1 MISRPQ
7 SLVDSQ
13 RLSSIKIPTRRPRL
27 QFKPTSQKMLRVATV
42 ARRLAEAEMVKCEG
56 CNTWQHLSCYY
67 VNGLTPSD
75 HVCEAA
81 AAAAGH
87 DAGPSHSPGDAEI
100 LSKSQSCDPTVH
112 VAVYARADK
121 LGIPSIKT
129 LACQKFMNVARKV
142 ADKNFAG
149 LLCVVHENAAA
160 QDSLLRIVA
169 TQHLANLE
177 TKIQDIPE
185 LIEVLQEHE
194 PMAWAIIER
203 LAKKLATA
211 AIICDEGPSAL
222 LSAEREKKELLLEQ
236 YRLKSALQATE
247 ANLKETREKLSKRG
261 MAFNKHAEDFNTLTA
276 FVEGG
281 KTFSMG
287 CGKPLAKVA
296 VKCARDGR
304 VMIECRDS
312 FCYFKNTI

>member
-1 MISRPQ
+1 
-7 SLVDSQ
+7 LVDSQ

-87 DAGPSHSPGDAEI
+87 DAGPSHS
-100 LSKSQSCDPTVH
+100 
-112 VAVYARADK
+112 
-121 LGIPSIKT
+121 
-129 LACQKFMNVARKV
+129 
-142 ADKNFAG
+142 
-149 LLCVVHENAAA
+149 
-160 QDSLLRIVA
+160 
-169 TQHLANLE
+169 
-177 TKIQDIPE
+177 
-185 LIEVLQEHE
+185 
-194 PMAWAIIER
+194 
-203 LAKKLATA
+203 
-211 AIICDEGPSAL
+211 
-222 LSAEREKKELLLEQ
+222 AEREKKELLLEQ

-281 KTFSMG
+281 KTFCMG